1 MRFVLIIGVLS
12 VGLIVVAAF
21 VSRRRRIE
29 TDTRAI
35 AAWTG
40 STADAR
46 AAAVRALLDDATPNA
61 GASFLLAA
69 DHLRHGR
76 VKEAAREF
84 GIAYHGDY
92 RLEAAALLTFAC
104 LKAREG
110 TESDIVEQIVRTWQ
124 EMKQPELGK
133 SRIEQALLQCLVETT
148 RDPPPLSPIGRLIWS
163 VVPPNGCSQIEQHL
177 IGNAPTWA
185 TCLRAESAASASA

>member
-1 MRFVLIIGVLS
+1 VRFFLIIGVLL
-12 VGLIVVAAF
+12 VGSIVVAAF

-40 STADAR
+40 STVEAR
-46 AAAVRALLDDATPNA
+46 AAVVRALLDDAAPNA

-110 TESDIVEQIVRTWQ
+110 SESDIVEQLARTWQ
-124 EMKQPELGK
+124 EMKQPQLGK

-163 VVPPNGCSQIEQHL
+163 VVPASGCSQIEKYL
-177 IGNAPTWA
+177 IGGAPNWA
-185 TCLRAESAASASA
+185 TCLRAESAEPSSV

>member
-1 MRFVLIIGVLS
+1 MLIIGVSL
-12 VGLIVVAAF
+12 VVWVVVAAF

-29 TDTRAI
+29 TGARAI

-46 AAAVRALLDDATPNA
+46 AAAVRALLDDAAPNA

-76 VKEAAREF
+76 VKEASREF

-110 TESDIVEQIVRTWQ
+110 SESDIVEQIVRTWQ
-124 EMKQPELGK
+124 EMKRPALGRT
-133 SRIEQALLQCLVETT
+133 RIEQALLQCLVETT

-163 VVPPNGCSQIEQHL
+163 VVPASGCSQIEQHL
-177 IGNAPTWA
+177 IDNAPAWA
-185 TCLRAESAASASA
+185 TCLRAQSAASESA